1 MKIPWSGTKC
11 TEQTLYEH
19 LMLEVNDILNA
30 ANATLVDDSK
40 SVHELLFGFT
50 DPIFEQI
57 AARLEGH

>member
-1 MKIPWSGTKC
+1 MSKGVKC

-30 ANATLVDDSK
+30 AGATLIDSSK
-40 SVHELLFGFT
+40 SVHELLFGFK

-57 AARLEGH
+57 AERLEGH

>member
-1 MKIPWSGTKC
+1 
-11 TEQTLYEH
+11 
-19 LMLEVNDILNA
+19 MLEVNDILNA